1 MGTSSNK
8 SKKNES
14 DTKHAPFIPET
25 CSDKIYNSIMR
36 IEINA
41 KKNIIGTGFFLKL
54 HNNIFLITCYHV
66 ISNDL
71 INSKNEI
78 VLYYGKKEKEEK
90 RIIKLDKNLR
100 FIKSFENPIDISL
113 IEITDEDNIP
123 KNKFLLPDLNYK
135 NGYEFYLNKFFY
147 LAGYPN
153 NGSLMYERC
162 ISSGKIIE
170 IENYEF
176 KHSLDARIGSSGS
189 PICTRD
195 GLNVIGIHSKGDK
208 NEPINYGIFLG
219 LIIDKLDIDIENEK
233 EELFKKKNM
242 QNENGDEKIDENKD
256 YDSLIVNQFISSG
269 ILQEKKMK
277 FILKIFMIFIK
288 NMK

>member
-1 MGTSSNK
+1 
-8 SKKNES
+8 
-14 DTKHAPFIPET
+14 
-25 CSDKIYNSIMR
+25 MR

-41 KKNIIGTGFFLKL
+41 KENIIGTGFFLKM

-71 INSKNEI
+71 INSKKEI

-100 FIKSFENPIDISL
+100 FIKSFENPIDITL
-113 IEITDEDNIP
+113 IEIIDEDNIP

-135 NGYEFYLNKFFY
+135 NAYELYLNKFFY

-195 GLNVIGIHSKGDK
+195 GLNVIEIHSKGDK

-219 LIIDKLDIDIENEK
+219 LIIDKLEIDIENEK
-233 EELFKKKNM
+233 EELFKIKKIIR
-242 QNENGDEKIDENKD
+242 NENADEKIDEIKEDEFVLFVKEIIGKEKEFEKERERIIEQNKEITGKKKN
-256 YDSLIVNQFISSG
+256 LRKR
-269 ILQEKKMK
+269 EKE
-277 FILKIFMIFIK
+277 
-288 NMK
+288 